1 MKAIDLKLSV
11 DDITELRT
19 HGVEPSQLK
28 DLRGAA
34 PNLSIEDLTELSSH
48 GVPGSLV
55 AEATHEGYRFTA
67 DELSELWSHGVD
79 AKYLRDLQDMG
90 VKNLTAKQIL
100 RLRRSS

>member
-1 MKAIDLKLSV
+1 M
-11 DDITELRT
+11 
-19 HGVEPSQLK
+19 K

-48 GVPGSLV
+48 GVPGSLL
-55 AEATHEGYRFTA
+55 AEAMHEGYRFTA
-67 DELSELWSHGVD
+67 DEFSELWSHGVD